1 MVSNGLC
8 SILGRCR
15 VDRMPYDWVL
25 GIIVGWM
32 VSLNGCET
40 SSCAR
45 TCVRRRGGKKWG
57 AEGGSWR
64 RKAGEG
70 QVYDDAIYCL
80 RSVWDLWFRLFYFLD
95 T

>member
-1 MVSNGLC
+1 MVVRQVAVHARACGVAAGRNG
-8 SILGRCR
+8 GQR
-15 VDRMPYDWVL
+15 
-25 GIIVGWM
+25 
-32 VSLNGCET
+32 
-40 SSCAR
+40 
-45 TCVRRRGGKKWG
+45 
-57 AEGGSWR
+57 GGSWR